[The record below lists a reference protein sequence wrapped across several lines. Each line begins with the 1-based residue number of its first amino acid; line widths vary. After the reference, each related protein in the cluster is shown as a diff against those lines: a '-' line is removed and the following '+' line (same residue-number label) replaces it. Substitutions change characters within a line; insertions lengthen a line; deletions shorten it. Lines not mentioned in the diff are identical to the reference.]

1 MGTDFWWFFD
11 VAAAALL
18 LVSVFLAGKKGFS
31 KVIVVMIG
39 YVIAVAAALGVS
51 GAISGFFYDNSVKQT
66 NIKNIT
72 SVLERTDFTLE
83 TKNSIEGMG
92 YNVRVNSDKLND
104 ILSNSDEALYDEL
117 YKYTNNIN
125 GKVVDTKE
133 SFNQKMTEGFA
144 AITGDILSS
153 ELSVYEVSAAENAII
168 SGEADFSEM
177 VMLLYNGNYT
187 EAATYIEENY
197 TAPASKDIIKI
208 FSFIIII
215 FVVMIIVRMIASVID
230 QKDSIRPLGSI
241 TEHVLGGALGAVE
254 GAVLLLVAAAAV
266 RACILLGN
274 NEMVMFNSETIDKTI
289 FFRHIFNIMLE
300 F

>member
-11 VAAAALL
+11 AAAAALL
-18 LVSVFLAGKKGFS
+18 LVTIFLAGKKGFS

-39 YVIAVAAALGVS
+39 YVIAVAAGLSIS
-51 GAISGFFYDNSVKQT
+51 GAVSDFFYDNSVKQT

-83 TKNSIEGMG
+83 TKTRIEGMG

-104 ILSNSDEALYDEL
+104 VLSNSDEALFDEL
-117 YKYTNNIN
+117 YKYVNNIN

-133 SFNQKMTEGFA
+133 SFTEKMTEGFA
-144 AITGDILSS
+144 EITGEILAS
-153 ELSVYEVSAAENAII
+153 ELSGYEVNAAKNSIIEGNADYSSVI
-168 SGEADFSEM
+168 S
-177 VMLLYNGNYT
+177 VLYDGNYT
-187 EAATYIEENY
+187 AASTYIVENY

-215 FVVMIIVRMIASVID
+215 FVVMIVVRMIASVID
-230 QKDSIRPLGSI
+230 QKDSIRPLGGIS
-241 TEHVLGGALGAVE
+241 EHVLGGALGAVE
-254 GAVLLLVAAAAV
+254 GVVLLFAAAAAV

-274 NEMVMFNSETIDKTI
+274 DEMLLFNSETVDKTI